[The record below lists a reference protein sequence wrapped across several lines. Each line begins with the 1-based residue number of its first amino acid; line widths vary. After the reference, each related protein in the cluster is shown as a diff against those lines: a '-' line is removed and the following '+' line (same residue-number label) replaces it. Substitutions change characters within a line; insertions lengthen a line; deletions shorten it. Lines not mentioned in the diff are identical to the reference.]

1 MQNKIISKAPGRVC
15 LFGDHQDYLGL
26 PIIATTIDK
35 EITIEAIKNN
45 TQEFKIF
52 KKDLDIH
59 DSISLNQNI
68 NSDEKDFLRI
78 ALRVLKKYDCIPN
91 EGYDI
96 EIKSEIPINS
106 GLSSSSALIVAWVN
120 FLLSTFSD
128 KSISPKILADLS
140 YEIEARRWFRFRISK
155 RNSKDKSKHKIFTI
169 NRIWQYC
176 YSRSSHKIWSY
187 RLSSKTC

>member
-45 TQEFKIF
+45 TKEFKIF

-68 NSDEKDFLRI
+68 SSDEKDFLRI

-120 FLLSTFSD
+120 FLL
-128 KSISPKILADLS
+128 
-140 YEIEARRWFRFRISK
+140 
-155 RNSKDKSKHKIFTI
+155 
-169 NRIWQYC
+169 
-176 YSRSSHKIWSY
+176 
-187 RLSSKTC
+187 

>member
-68 NSDEKDFLRI
+68 SSDEKDFLRI

-96 EIKSEIPINS
+96 EIKSEIPNKFRSIKFICVNS
-106 GLSSSSALIVAWVN
+106 SMGKLPFIY
-120 FLLSTFSD
+120 
-128 KSISPKILADLS
+128 I
-140 YEIEARRWFRFRISK
+140 FR
-155 RNSKDKSKHKIFTI
+155 
-169 NRIWQYC
+169 
-176 YSRSSHKIWSY
+176 
-187 RLSSKTC
+187 

>member
-68 NSDEKDFLRI
+68 SSDEKDFLRI
-78 ALRVLKKYDCIPN
+78 ALRV
-91 EGYDI
+91 
-96 EIKSEIPINS
+96 
-106 GLSSSSALIVAWVN
+106 
-120 FLLSTFSD
+120 
-128 KSISPKILADLS
+128 
-140 YEIEARRWFRFRISK
+140 
-155 RNSKDKSKHKIFTI
+155 
-169 NRIWQYC
+169 
-176 YSRSSHKIWSY
+176 
-187 RLSSKTC
+187 